1 VQRCRDDVGSGT
13 VRSWLQELAASQE
26 PDAGLMS
33 RRAATTAMISRRPIL
48 RTKEEQAI
56 LAGIADMW
64 KVIAENE
71 RSLDSTMTERIRPM
85 LKTL

>member
-1 VQRCRDDVGSGT
+1 
-13 VRSWLQELAASQE
+13 
-26 PDAGLMS
+26 
-33 RRAATTAMISRRPIL
+33 MISRRPIL

>member
-1 VQRCRDDVGSGT
+1 M
-13 VRSWLQELAASQE
+13 RSWLQELAASQE
-26 PDAGLMS
+26 PDAGLLS
-33 RRAATTAMISRRPIL
+33 RRAATTAMILRPPIL
-48 RTKEEQAI
+48 RQPILGTKEKQAI